1 MLLTNSAE
9 QTTCGLGW
17 SKKRMR
23 PGKQP
28 WSSTMARRFRGS
40 AARSRSWFTTV
51 SASIS
56 ALMVPLVLTSRTSN
70 QPLHSIEIKD
80 FIFNETINF
89 GQQNVRKWV
98 KTSVTIFHILC
109 DIVKL
114 LLFFLTTSTMP
125 KAIQFTKK

>member
-1 MLLTNSAE
+1 
-9 QTTCGLGW
+9 
-17 SKKRMR
+17 MR

-80 FIFNETINF
+80 LIFNETINF
-89 GQQNVRKWV
+89 GLQNVRKCV
-98 KTSVTIFHILC
+98 KTSVKIFHILC

-114 LLFFLTTSTMP
+114 LLFFSDHKYNAQSHSIYKKIKIKIVTSS
-125 KAIQFTKK
+125 KSSHLRS